1 MGTTRGVY
9 VVEEDGMDKQS
20 RARELE
26 NRIERTKQIA
36 ITLTKLN
43 ELKKE
48 LRKWRLVTALTS
60 FLVFCVMLVQMS
72 VDLQEIFKAEG
83 IWFHLLVEVTFPCM
97 CVFGLLAMLV
107 YRYILR
113 KRKKILERKLTEI
126 V

>member
-1 MGTTRGVY
+1 
-9 VVEEDGMDKQS
+9 MDKQS

-36 ITLTKLN
+36 ITLTTLN

-83 IWFHLLVEVTFPCM
+83 GWFHLLVDVAFPLL
-97 CVFGLLAMLV
+97 CVFCLLAMLL

-113 KRKKILERKLTEI
+113 KRKNSLERKLTEI

>member
-1 MGTTRGVY
+1 
-9 VVEEDGMDKQS
+9 MDKQN

-26 NRIERTKQIA
+26 KRIEKTKQIA
-36 ITLTKLN
+36 TTLTTLN

-72 VDLQEIFKAEG
+72 FDLQEIFKVEG
-83 IWFHLLVEVTFPCM
+83 VWFHLLIEVAFPWL
-97 CVFGLLAMLV
+97 CVYCLLAMFL
-107 YRYILR
+107 YMHILR
-113 KRKKILERKLTEI
+113 KRKNSLERKLTEI